1 MNTSQFSHHTLFHDV
16 LTWHRQAQFRFTC
29 SVHVQHVP
37 QACVCIS
44 YANVTLATFVGKQLS
59 AAAGVNEENDILH
72 PAELSA
78 RAYGCF

>member
-16 LTWHRQAQFRFTC
+16 LTRHRQAQFRFTC

-44 YANVTLATFVGKQLS
+44 YANVTLATFVGKQL
-59 AAAGVNEENDILH
+59 EEC
-72 PAELSA
+72 
-78 RAYGCF
+78 RC